1 MTTRQQK
8 REKRSQLIHQLQR
21 LEIQH
26 QLISGTDFIISQCEG
41 CEICTKIRAIGEEL
55 SPSNVDICTASG
67 LTVERYHE
75 LCKTGISD
83 KEIAIEI
90 MVSPNSLK
98 NWKQKFNVTRKRLSF
113 DLSIDVYNGMREQGL
128 TNAEIA
134 KQLNTSIRVLG
145 RWTAKNKEIIR
156 LRGMI
161 G

>member
-1 MTTRQQK
+1 MTTRQ
-8 REKRSQLIHQLQR
+8 EKRAKRSHLIQQLQR

-26 QLISGTDFIISQCEG
+26 QLVSGTDFIISQCDG

-67 LTVERYHE
+67 LTVERYRAM
-75 LCKTGISD
+75 CKQGMTD

-90 MVSPNSLK
+90 MVAPNALK
-98 NWKQKFNVTRKRLSF
+98 NWKQKLNIIRKRVCF
-113 DLSIDVYNGMREQGL
+113 DIPVDVYNKMREKGL

-145 RWTAKNKEIIR
+145 RWTAKNKENVR
-156 LRGMI
+156 LRGVRQ
-161 G
+161 